1 MAYKAK
7 SRKTVAI
14 RNKNTNTRHKT
25 ANLSSKNSNV
35 KKAAVTTTVM
45 KPKQMDY
52 AILFTVVILVLFGLV
67 MVFSSSYY
75 YAMTHVVFNDKFYFV
90 KRQGMWAVIGFVSM
104 LFFTFF
110 DYRII
115 KRLTPLAYIGIN
127 LLLVLVL
134 FMGDEANG
142 STRSIFGIQPSEFAK
157 IVMVI
162 TMSAYLEKY
171 PNAVRTPIGFL
182 SCLMI
187 IGIPA
192 LLIALQNL
200 STAIVVAAI
209 GMVIVFVAGV
219 KWRYLFTIGFLG
231 IGAGAALVLPKPFR
245 YRLERIQSWRDPFAY
260 ISDGG
265 YQIVQ
270 SLYAIASGGIFGRG
284 LGNSIQKLGYIPEA
298 YNDIIFS
305 VICEELGLFG
315 AGILVLLFIIL
326 ITRGIRVAIRAK
338 ERFGALVAAGIS
350 SMIAVQAIINIA
362 VATNTFPNTGMAL
375 PFISYGGSSLFMLLS
390 SMGILLNI
398 SCYTK

>member
-1 MAYKAK
+1 MAYTAKTKRAAASNGRNAK
-7 SRKTVAI
+7 SKYKV
-14 RNKNTNTRHKT
+14 TNAKKKILK
-25 ANLSSKNSNV
+25 AENSGTNQI
-35 KKAAVTTTVM
+35 M

-52 AILFTVVILVLFGLV
+52 AILLTVIILVIFGLV

-90 KRQGMWAVIGFVSM
+90 KRQAMWACIGFGAM
-104 LFFTFF
+104 FFLAFF
-110 DYRII
+110 DYRILKKFVPYI
-115 KRLTPLAYIGIN
+115 YIGTI

-142 STRSIFGIQPSEFAK
+142 STRSIFGFQPSEFTK
-157 IVMVI
+157 IVI
-162 TMSAYLEKY
+162 ILTMANFLEKY
-171 PNAVRTPIGFL
+171 PNAVRTPLGFIISL
-182 SCLMI
+182 GI

-192 LLIALQNL
+192 ALIALENL
-200 STAIVVAAI
+200 STAIVVAGI
-209 GMVIVFVAGV
+209 GMVLVFVAGV
-219 KWRYLFTIGFLG
+219 KFIYLFFIGFLG

-245 YRLERIQSWRDPFAY
+245 YRLKRLESWLDPFAY

-265 YQIVQ
+265 YQTVQ

-315 AGILVLLFIIL
+315 AGVLILLFIIL
-326 ITRGIRVAIRAK
+326 IWRGIRVATRAK
-338 ERFGALVAAGIS
+338 ERFGALVAAGIT
-350 SMIAVQAIINIA
+350 SMVAIQAIVNIA

-375 PFISYGGSSLFMLLS
+375 PFISYGGSSLCMLLA
-390 SMGILLNI
+390 SMGVLLNI